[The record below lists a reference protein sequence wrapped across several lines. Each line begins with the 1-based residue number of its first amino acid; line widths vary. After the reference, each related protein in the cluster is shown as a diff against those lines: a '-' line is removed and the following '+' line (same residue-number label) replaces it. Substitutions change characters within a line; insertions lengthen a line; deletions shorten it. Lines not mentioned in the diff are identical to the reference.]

1 MKKSQKKYIWIGVA
15 IIAIVAILILFFGN
29 FEFTHSWSLKIE
41 RPLAIGDVPTGCN
54 VGGGGTTANE
64 FVCPGV
70 CDVNGWNDCTAQTG
84 DIPIV
89 IYRTNANSLSD
100 YGTKN
105 GATWIAINGIISGKT
120 FVHTTDLHIYCSSS
134 STRYGAG
141 AERVEPP
148 TGKSFIYNPQIYVTS
163 GSSTGDNLNV
173 EYGTVYSQS
182 DGRYVQ
188 AFRAYKICDS
198 PGVLSEATIQ
208 VAKSLS
214 VNPAYAGKEL
224 TSGSTNIFKC
234 ESIWKILNPSGMVK
248 STDKASYSSA
258 VQGKYETGVM
268 RLAKDEKF
276 VFPGKINYAVVDTS
290 NACVRDV
297 CTDDKLGIIK
307 CIKDSK
313 GCPVKDSKTTP
324 CITGEYC
331 TQLTSSAVCEA
342 PFDESIDMKEGFS
355 TGDAISFIYNL
366 KSARVNSAFVT
377 FTLRNTNNRQQAIQV
392 IGPTSLSLP
401 VNAKPIS
408 FNNPG
413 LIGTYEIVVD
423 KNYDGK
429 SVAPGIYPLTIGN
442 PLEITVKI
450 PYSDLTGLKLIVG
463 SQFYV
468 DVGVSENGVLIPD
481 LVTVTPKATL
491 TTPDGT
497 EKNIQVQQAILK
509 NDYLRY
515 YFTVGEAGRF
525 KFTAKASKFGV
536 ETVEKESNS
545 EVRVPKI
552 DITYTNIN
560 QLTNTKPGLKTIKF
574 ETRDAFGDLFTTDY
588 TVKIV
593 PSGASTGSQDIDVTA
608 LVRVVE
614 AGKYEFDYSFPSGA
628 YIIKVKAS
636 SPGYPGF
643 SELPS
648 ASINIDATGTDKQCG
663 SSTDCPAGQ
672 SCNSKGQCVNTEN
685 PPWLMYAIVIGA
697 IIFAIVLIIIIVNLS
712 RSKQKNVSIGAGL

>member
-1 MKKSQKKYIWIGVA
+1 MKKKNQKYFWIAGV
-15 IIAIVAILILFFGN
+15 IIAIAVIVLLVGD
-29 FEFTHSWSLKIE
+29 FEFTHSWSLKIN

-64 FVCPGV
+64 FICPGV
-70 CDVNGWNDCTAQTG
+70 CDVNGWNDCNSQTG

-100 YGTKN
+100 YGLKN
-105 GATWIAINGIISGKT
+105 GATWIAINGIISGKK
-120 FVHTTDLHIYCSSS
+120 FVQTSDLHIYCSGS
-134 STRYGAG
+134 STKYGGG
-141 AERVEPP
+141 ADTVEPP
-148 TGKSFIYNPQIYVTS
+148 TGKSFIYNPKIFISS

-182 DGRYVQ
+182 DGKYVQ

-198 PGVLSEATIQ
+198 PGTLSEATIQ

-214 VNPAYAGKEL
+214 VNPAFSGKEL

-234 ESIWKILNPSGMVK
+234 ESVWKILTSAGSVQ

-258 VQGKYETGVM
+258 TSGKYETGVK
-268 RLAKDEKF
+268 RLGKNEKF

-290 NACVRDV
+290 NACVRDT
-297 CTDDKLGIIK
+297 CTDDKLGIVK
-307 CIKDSK
+307 CIKDSNN
-313 GCPVKDSKTTP
+313 CPIKDSKITN
-324 CITGEYC
+324 CITGEFC
-331 TQLTSSAVCEA
+331 TQLDSSAICEA
-342 PFDESIDMKEGFS
+342 PFEESIDIKSGFS
-355 TGDAISFIYNL
+355 TSEAIDFTYTL
-366 KSARVNSAFVT
+366 KSTRVISAFIT

-392 IGPTSLSLP
+392 VGPTSLSIP
-401 VNAKPIS
+401 VNSKSIS
-408 FNNPG
+408 FVNPG

-429 SVAPGIYPLTIGN
+429 SVQPIIYPVTIGN
-442 PLEITVKI
+442 PLEITLKI
-450 PYSDLTGLKLIVG
+450 PYSDLTGLKLIAG

-497 EKNIQVQQAILK
+497 EKTIIIPQAILK

-515 YFTVGEAGRF
+515 YFTVGEPGRF
-525 KFTAKASKFGV
+525 KFTAKANKFGV
-536 ETVEKESNS
+536 ETIEKETNA

-593 PSGASTGSQDIDVTA
+593 PSGASTGAQDIDATS

-614 AGKYEFDYSFPSGA
+614 SGKYEFDYSFPSGA

-648 ASINIDATGTDKQCG
+648 ASINIDATGSDKQCG

-672 SCNSKGQCVNTEN
+672 TCNSNGQCVNTEN
-685 PPWLMYAIVIGA
+685 PPWVLYAIVIGA
-697 IIFAIVLIIIIVNLS
+697 IIFAIVLLIIIVNLS
-712 RSKQKNVSIGAGL
+712 RKKQKTVTIGGGL